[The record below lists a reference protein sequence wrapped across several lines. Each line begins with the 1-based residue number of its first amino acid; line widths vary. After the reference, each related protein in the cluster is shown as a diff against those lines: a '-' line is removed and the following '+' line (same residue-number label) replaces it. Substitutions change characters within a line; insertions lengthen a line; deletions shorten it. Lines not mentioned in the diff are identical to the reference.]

1 MRNIRSEHT
10 ANLALAQANTI
21 PVDMVIG
28 LHFYKPVKRKAKQKR
43 GILATFRA
51 AFKRGMIG
59 G

>member
-10 ANLALAQANTI
+10 ANLALAQAPAIAN
-21 PVDMVIG
+21 DMTIG
-28 LHFYKPVKRKAKQKR
+28 LHFHKPSKRKAKQKR